1 MSDNDIAMQLVTSLA
16 ILGSVPDH
24 SADKRTYQNSTVC
37 EFGLETLGM
46 ICTLCIN
53 SIKLNM
59 NDASRHHNPE
69 ILLNL
74 LLLEAFF
81 PHNNI
86 FMLTSALSQSLLQT
100 TQNHASILLIAPGG
114 RIPLTDPSP
123 AECWRHS
130 TSTPGKLGGLLALS
144 TGSFSYSLADP
155 LKQKRGSTATVT
167 ATGTIVSGTATP
179 TGNSTISNGTTPY
192 NGTFPGPPI
201 PFTGGTGATRGCGAV
216 VLAGLLVGSMVV
228 VL

>member
-1 MSDNDIAMQLVTSLA
+1 MQLVTSLA

-24 SADKRTYQNSTVC
+24 SADKRTYQNSTVFG
-37 EFGLETLGM
+37 FGLETLGM

-74 LLLEAFF
+74 LLEAFF
-81 PHNNI
+81 PPPQNI
-86 FMLTSALSQSLLQT
+86 FVLPSQLSRSLLQT
-100 TQNHASILLIAPGG
+100 TQNYASILLIVPRG

-123 AECWRHS
+123 AECWS
-130 TSTPGKLGGLLALS
+130 YATSIPCKLGGLLALS
-144 TGSFSYSLADP
+144 TGSFNYSLADP
-155 LKQKRGSTATVT
+155 SKQKRTLPT

-179 TGNSTISNGTTPY
+179 TGNGTIISNGTAPY
-192 NGTFPGPPI
+192 NGTFPGPPV
-201 PFTGGTGATRGCGAV
+201 PFTGGSGAIRGCGVV
-216 VLAGLLVGSMVV
+216 VLAGLLVGAMTV